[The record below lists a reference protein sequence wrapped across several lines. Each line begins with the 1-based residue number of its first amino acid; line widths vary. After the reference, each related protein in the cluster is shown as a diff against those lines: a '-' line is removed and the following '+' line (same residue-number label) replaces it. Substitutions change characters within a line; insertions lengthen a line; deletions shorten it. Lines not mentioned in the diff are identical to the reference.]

1 MEDLSRGQDAE
12 DVVCDTEPSADIME
26 DGDPG
31 DFRMEELLRVTL
43 RALRHDDYSDDE
55 GEDGDEQGAAVRPPR
70 PPERTTPVVCPD
82 PLCES
87 DEDIADSDRCDDSDS
102 DSDGASPEPRA
113 ASPRDVCT
121 VPLAE
126 QLAEAS
132 RRYLIHHATRSTAP
146 KSPEPAP
153 QPVPPAPRPAALTTP
168 TTPTAPTTPA
178 PPVCDAAAVWALC
191 TMPLPEHTAPPAP
204 RLPPSLTAGPSRRA
218 VASLLS
224 THAAQQAALL
234 KTRSKELARHRRHS
248 SGSDCG
254 DCDGSGALP
263 PPDVVTTQVVFFARW
278 HALCRRQQ
286 AELVARCTALLAR
299 QHDADAQR
307 AAAAHDKA
315 AAGARRA
322 LVREYAR
329 RHDDPAKVLA
339 AFDERALG
347 ERAAAVA
354 QVRARHEAEAAQLA
368 ADAAACEAQTA
379 AHFAALRAALEAA
392 M

>member
-55 GEDGDEQGAAVRPPR
+55 GEGGDEQGAAVRPPR

-87 DEDIADSDRCDDSDS
+87 DEDIADSDRCDDSEG

-113 ASPRDVCT
+113 ASPRDVCA

-168 TTPTAPTTPA
+168 TTPTAPTA
-178 PPVCDAAAVWALC
+178 PTAPVCDAAAVWALC
-191 TMPLPEHTAPPAP
+191 TMPLPEHCAPPAP

-234 KTRSKELARHRRHS
+234 KTRSKELAKHRRH

-286 AELVARCTALLAR
+286 TELVARCTALLAR